1 MISGARGSEAY
12 SSLSG
17 QKQTSARASRLRLA
31 PLHRRL
37 NASVSSL
44 CSRGRAA
51 SRLGGSGPESLA
63 TPRPEM
69 PTAESLRPIALPQR
83 AVPTRNDCSD
93 RVRLVARQ
101 DGPPDRRRRQSRTGG
116 KLLRLDGRGLGGD
129 SSDAQVGAGFRAVA
143 HVVPRQGSGRS
154 ASEPII
160 AEVEQR
166 VPRRW
171 PAEDVL
177 RPSFQSPREYY
188 TRTWWRFFHTADPN
202 PRLQLLSVLHYGFG
216 QDEYWSTRQNPQYTA
231 PEVLKRRIAD
241 VIKPLLS
248 NIRADGRPNAP
259 DYVEFAPGTW
269 DLARWAE
276 QDMAAQR
283 NTNEPLSP
291 DRLAWFR
298 N

>member
-1 MISGARGSEAY
+1 M
-12 SSLSG
+12 
-17 QKQTSARASRLRLA
+17 
-31 PLHRRL
+31 
-37 NASVSSL
+37 
-44 CSRGRAA
+44 
-51 SRLGGSGPESLA
+51 
-63 TPRPEM
+63 
-69 PTAESLRPIALPQR
+69 
-83 AVPTRNDCSD
+83 
-93 RVRLVARQ
+93 
-101 DGPPDRRRRQSRTGG
+101 
-116 KLLRLDGRGLGGD
+116 
-129 SSDAQVGAGFRAVA
+129 GAGFRAVA

-160 AEVEQR
+160 AEVKQR

-177 RPSFQSPREYY
+177 RPSFRSPREYY
-188 TRTWWRFFHTADPN
+188 TRTWWRFFNTVDPN

-231 PEVLKRRIAD
+231 PEVLERRISD

-276 QDMAAQR
+276 QDVAAQR

-298 N
+298 NRLAATGNRLQAAFLTASTKIWRTMYFPFDHKAEIDYFLVRQAVLRCLFARTID